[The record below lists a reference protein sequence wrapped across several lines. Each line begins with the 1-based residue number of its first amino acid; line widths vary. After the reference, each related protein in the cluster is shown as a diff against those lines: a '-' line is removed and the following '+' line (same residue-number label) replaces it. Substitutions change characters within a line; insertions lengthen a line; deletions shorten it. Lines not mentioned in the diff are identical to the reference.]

1 MDFGS
6 WQSVAATLLGMALFA
21 LIGIGIRLLMM
32 VTCATHAVE
41 TAAAAAA
48 AKVLAPQVR
57 SR

>member
-32 VTCATHAVE
+32 VTCATDAVE